1 MERFAYDRVAV
12 HEQESIHPGIE
23 LTALKSTSQED
34 EGLLPTNVEKSEVS
48 ADISDR
54 QDLEAGSDRRKTGWY
69 SSIVDALHHKSGG
82 TPWRLGLYV
91 GFYSSLLVLVGNISI
106 LLVGCFSHGLSSG
119 AIRTIAQGSSGGVRS
134 LSIFYHIVINLF
146 STILLA
152 SSNYAMQILSA
163 PSRDEIDMAHRNDW
177 GLSSTLVISATDKY
191 NGGRWILLNAFV
203 ANVPQVFLSL
213 SYFGINRLC
222 TSMCTVIEWNK
233 FALQKK
239 SLRTSTPQGGQRLTH
254 YLQIP
259 FRFPVPLL
267 VITGVL
273 HWLMSQ
279 SLFLI
284 RLDVRPVPGVD
295 TAVSR
300 SACGYSVISQCCFI
314 GLYSAVLAVVLS
326 RQSKH
331 LMICIP
337 PAEHRSTNISDAC
350 HPPLEDTEAH
360 LREVKWGVVRNKSDT
375 FNYCTFTDLDVEAP
389 EEGKEYTWTP
399 MDVLLQGLNDAQ
411 KDAVTSPS
419 HVVQVLAPPGS
430 GKTKTLTARVAYYI
444 NHERLQ
450 PWNIIVCTF
459 TIKAA
464 REMKE
469 RIKGFVGEKL
479 EAKLI
484 LGTFHS
490 VARRFLSR
498 YGHEIGIDK
507 NFGIADTDDSKAI
520 IKRIVTRYQYTV
532 EPGHARSRIS
542 GLKAKGTSA
551 ESYAAT
557 TKNVNDNEFAQ
568 VYSSYQEHL
577 KASNL
582 LDYDDL
588 LVRCVELLQ
597 RHPSCVSTIQAVL
610 IDEYQDTNNIQ
621 YELMKLLA
629 QQTRRI
635 TIVGDPDQSIYSFRS
650 AEIQNLYRMRKE
662 FPESVVI
669 NLENNYRSSG
679 CILGAA
685 LAVIEQ
691 DESRPE
697 KALIATHCVGEQP
710 TLRHLATVNVEAKW
724 IVDEIQRSKTLTAGL
739 LTYND
744 YAILVR
750 SANLSLSI
758 ERELG
763 RAGIPYRMVGGKRFF
778 DRAEI
783 KIILNYLRCISNP
796 DNNDAIVGVINTP
809 SRKVGDKTVKGLL
822 EEAEVQKV
830 SLWRLVCDIAQK
842 RKTPAT
848 KLSSPSE
855 QGITLFFRL
864 INNARKKLL
873 PTAGEPCNLLDLI
886 SYILTQTSFEAFLKQ
901 SYKENWKDRWANVEE
916 LVGQAT
922 QMATALAEGEEVAD
936 DALPA
941 VEGIEQRPD
950 TAVDTLS
957 KFLVN
962 VALATEVERNDGE
975 ELSQVTISTIHAAK
989 GLEWPVVFVPAVYD
1003 GSLPHSRAENHDE
1016 ERRLLYV
1023 GMTRAQAL
1031 LYLSCPVR
1039 QSGQEQTT
1047 LSKFVSSR
1055 SIQKYFS
1062 ERGPDL
1068 AFKRSTIPDLATIL
1082 RRPCPALTDIEAAR
1096 KLLERLEDDKY
1107 PATRDEI
1114 DGVDPSW
1121 GASWNDGVSGSGPG
1135 DNDMQPSFKRR
1146 RIETSSTAPSDTVSV
1161 TMHKSS
1167 GFSTA
1172 STTMQ
1177 TVKAGF
1183 TSARDL
1189 GDLQAMQQEAERI
1202 RMLAT
1207 ARSAEAGKTAYNAAQ
1222 KVDAKPGRTK
1232 TLKPR
1237 ATGQGAITSFFKRS
1251 GSTLSDEADYNSS
1264 SSILSGH
1271 VPLHDISNVQRSAPQ
1286 PYHPLSIST
1295 TTTHKLQTRPIL
1307 SKPKRSDPDPSIE
1320 TTRYVLLSSSPAK
1333 PEPEDTTTTSL
1344 TTNKGDD
1351 VADPESAVRKPSSS
1365 SKVQSQAA
1373 QRKTLGTRRTMQGW
1387 SVKHSQMPKPRPS

>member
-1 MERFAYDRVAV
+1 M
-12 HEQESIHPGIE
+12 
-23 LTALKSTSQED
+23 
-34 EGLLPTNVEKSEVS
+34 
-48 ADISDR
+48 
-54 QDLEAGSDRRKTGWY
+54 
-69 SSIVDALHHKSGG
+69 DAL
-82 TPWRLGLYV
+82 
-91 GFYSSLLVLVGNISI
+91 
-106 LLVGCFSHGLSSG
+106 
-119 AIRTIAQGSSGGVRS
+119 
-134 LSIFYHIVINLF
+134 
-146 STILLA
+146 
-152 SSNYAMQILSA
+152 
-163 PSRDEIDMAHRNDW
+163 
-177 GLSSTLVISATDKY
+177 
-191 NGGRWILLNAFV
+191 
-203 ANVPQVFLSL
+203 
-213 SYFGINRLC
+213 
-222 TSMCTVIEWNK
+222 
-233 FALQKK
+233 
-239 SLRTSTPQGGQRLTH
+239 
-254 YLQIP
+254 
-259 FRFPVPLL
+259 
-267 VITGVL
+267 
-273 HWLMSQ
+273 
-279 SLFLI
+279 
-284 RLDVRPVPGVD
+284 
-295 TAVSR
+295 
-300 SACGYSVISQCCFI
+300 
-314 GLYSAVLAVVLS
+314 
-326 RQSKH
+326 
-331 LMICIP
+331 
-337 PAEHRSTNISDAC
+337 
-350 HPPLEDTEAH
+350 LE
-360 LREVKWGVVRNKSDT
+360 
-375 FNYCTFTDLDVEAP
+375 
-389 EEGKEYTWTP
+389 
-399 MDVLLQGLNDAQ
+399 GLNDAQ
-411 KDAVTSPS
+411 KSAVTSPAN
-419 HVVQVLAPPGS
+419 VVQVLAPPGS
-430 GKTKTLTARVAYYI
+430 GKTKTLTARVAYHI

-498 YGHEIGIDK
+498 YGHEIGIVK

-520 IKRIVTRYQYTV
+520 IKRIVTRYQYTM

-542 GLKAKGTSA
+542 RLKAKGTSA
-551 ESYAAT
+551 ESFAAT
-557 TKNVNDNEFAQ
+557 SKKVDDNEFAQ
-568 VYSSYQEHL
+568 IYSSYQEHL

-629 QQTRRI
+629 QRTKRI

-650 AEIQNLYRMRKE
+650 AKIQNLYRMRSE
-662 FPESVVI
+662 FPESIVI

-710 TLRHLATVNVEAKW
+710 TLRHLATVNVEAQW
-724 IVDEIQRSKTLTAGL
+724 IVGEIQRTRTLSAGL
-739 LTYND
+739 LNYND
-744 YAILVR
+744 YAILLR

-809 SRKVGDKTVKGLL
+809 SRRVGDKTVKGLL

-848 KLSSPSE
+848 KLSTPSE

-864 INNARKKLL
+864 VNNARKKLL
-873 PTAGEPCNLLDLI
+873 PAAGDACNLLDLI
-886 SYILTQTSFEAFLKQ
+886 SYILTQTSFESYLKQ
-901 SYKENWKDRWANVEE
+901 TYKENWKDRWANIEE

-922 QMATALAEGEEVAD
+922 QMAATLAEGEEAAD

-941 VEGIEQRPD
+941 VDGIEQRPD

-962 VALATEVERNDGE
+962 VALATEIERDGGE
-975 ELSQVTISTIHAAK
+975 EISQVTLSTIHAAK
-989 GLEWPVVFVPAVYD
+989 GLEWPVVFVPAIYD

-1023 GMTRAQAL
+1023 GMTR
-1031 LYLSCPVR
+1031 
-1039 QSGQEQTT
+1039 
-1047 LSKFVSSR
+1047 
-1055 SIQKYFS
+1055 
-1062 ERGPDL
+1062 PDL
-1068 AFKRSTIPDLATIL
+1068 AFKRTTIPDLATIL
-1082 RRPCPALTDIEAAR
+1082 RRPCPAATDLESAR
-1096 KLLERLEDDKY
+1096 TLLERLEDDKH
-1107 PATRDEI
+1107 PATREEI
-1114 DGVDPSW
+1114 DGEGSSW
-1121 GASWNDGVSGSGPG
+1121 GASWDDKFNGSGPG
-1135 DNDMQPSFKRR
+1135 DDGGQASIKRR
-1146 RIETSSTAPSDTVSV
+1146 KLESSSSFST

-1167 GFSTA
+1167 GFSMG

-1177 TVKAGF
+1177 TVKTGF

-1207 ARSAEAGKTAYNAAQ
+1207 ARTAEIGKATYNEAK
-1222 KVDAKPGRTK
+1222 KVDAKPARAK
-1232 TLKPR
+1232 VVKPR
-1237 ATGQGAITSFFKRS
+1237 ATGQGAITSFFRKPGSNFSAEVERVTVPSLQRS
-1251 GSTLSDEADYNSS
+1251 QSS
-1264 SSILSGH
+1264 LSGH
-1271 VPLHDISNVQRSAPQ
+1271 TALHDISNVQPAAPRAPQ
-1286 PYHPLSIST
+1286 RFQSLSLPS
-1295 TTTHKLQTRPIL
+1295 HKLQSRPIL
-1307 SKPKRSDPDPSIE
+1307 TKPKRSEPEPGAES
-1320 TTRYVLLSSSPAK
+1320 TRYVLLSSSPAK
-1333 PEPEDTTTTSL
+1333 PEHGDTTSTPL
-1344 TTNKGDD
+1344 PDD
-1351 VADPESAVRKPSSS
+1351 EDKTIRDPESPVKQSSS
-1365 SKVQSQAA
+1365 SFSTASGFRPASTFHTTSISQVQNQVQNQM

-1387 SVKHSQMPKPRPS
+1387 SVKHNQMPKPRPS